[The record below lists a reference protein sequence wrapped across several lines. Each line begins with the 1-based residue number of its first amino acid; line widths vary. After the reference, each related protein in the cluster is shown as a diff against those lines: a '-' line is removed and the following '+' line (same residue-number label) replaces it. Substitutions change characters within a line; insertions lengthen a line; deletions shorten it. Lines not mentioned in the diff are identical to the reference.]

1 MGRNSWRHVYEH
13 KRGVAVIMIIPS
25 IWNCLPTFLSIFRR
39 PCCRFVSSR
48 RRMEKRRVCDK
59 DHDAA
64 LQRVVRAPTD
74 DFTLGKRINVIPRAL
89 ARSYRFKP
97 LRAPPPLDEFGT
109 MAVLVPDFGRE
120 HSSLSQFLG

>member
-25 IWNCLPTFLSIFRR
+25 IWNF
-39 PCCRFVSSR
+39 
-48 RRMEKRRVCDK
+48 EGEWKKRRVCDK